1 MELWNCVSVELLDIR
16 GATFSRTPNYSLLTL
31 WNCGIVELLNC
42 ETVEALNCGSVE
54 LWNCKILTSLQSPVS
69 SLQTFDL

>member
-1 MELWNCVSVELLDIR
+1 MEALNRGIVELLNIR

-31 WNCGIVELLNC
+31 WNCGTVELLNC

-54 LWNCKILTSLQSPVS
+54 LWNCQSLNC
-69 SLQTFDL
+69 